1 MLKRNLLASVFVV
14 SSLLTGQAMA
24 FVCDQKNAANDAA
37 REKVI
42 PTISTNLTL
51 ALTLEST
58 EIVFALQGL
67 AAQISGNIR
76 GSVNGLGMIIE
87 GLSNQQEQRSVQDD
101 QMAALVAHQYSTPLC
116 QAATVSVIA
125 TQQAI
130 AAQTVGIQRA
140 QSNANWTSGLPVAGA
155 SSVAA
160 MPQAIIKDRQSQFCA
175 ANDPACQGQA
185 GARPNAD
192 RMLFSILSVP
202 NLATQADRD
211 QATWVI
217 NNISGPV
224 PSPALT
230 ASDLNKPGGQE
241 LYVRRGGWETVAN
254 FVRDIDTEI
263 LLTRREKNTDH
274 TFYNDLAARAG
285 LPTVRGQVSTED
297 MDQMR
302 YVLQFSPQ
310 YTASL
315 ATLSGDA
322 LRRQIAANLADQL
335 RQGYETQKLLE
346 KSIIAISAGVA
357 NGLEPKL
364 ASAAGQV
371 K

>member
-1 MLKRNLLASVFVV
+1 MRNLTPSVLIM
-14 SSLLTGQAMA
+14 SLLLSSQAMA
-24 FVCDQKNAANDAA
+24 FVCDQKNAASDAA

-42 PTISTNLTL
+42 PTISTNFTL
-51 ALTLEST
+51 ALTLQSS

-76 GSVNGLGMIIE
+76 ASVNGLGMIFE
-87 GLSNQQEQRSVQDD
+87 GLSSQQEQRSVQDD

-116 QAATVSVIA
+116 QAATVSAIA
-125 TQQAI
+125 TQQSI

-140 QSNANWTSGLPVAGA
+140 QANAAWTSGLPVADA
-155 SSVAA
+155 TSVAT
-160 MPQAIIKDRQSQFCA
+160 MPPAIIKDRQSLFCA
-175 ANDPACQGQA
+175 ANDPACQGQV

-202 NLATQADRD
+202 HLDTQEDRV

-217 NNISGPV
+217 NNLAGPV

-230 ASDLNKPGGQE
+230 ASNLNKPGGPE

-254 FVRDIDTEI
+254 YVRDVGTEI
-263 LLTRREKNTDH
+263 LLTRREKNTDN
-274 TFYNDLAARAG
+274 TFYNEMAERAG
-285 LPTVRGQVSTED
+285 LPTFRGQVSTED

-310 YTASL
+310 YTANL

-322 LRRQIAANLADQL
+322 LRRQIVSNLADEL

-346 KSIIAISAGVA
+346 KDIIMIGAKAA
-357 NGLEPKL
+357 NNLDPKL
-364 ASAAGQV
+364 ASAAGHI